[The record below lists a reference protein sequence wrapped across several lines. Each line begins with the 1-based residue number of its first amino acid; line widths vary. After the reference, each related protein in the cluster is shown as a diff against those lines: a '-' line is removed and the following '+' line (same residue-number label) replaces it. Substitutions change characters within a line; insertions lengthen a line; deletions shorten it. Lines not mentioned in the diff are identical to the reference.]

1 MEELKNCW
9 DNNPHGAGVAWQS
22 GKRVRIEKG
31 LMTWEAFAAFV
42 EKLHR
47 SIDPTDT
54 AVMYHF
60 RITSRGDTCAE
71 QTHPYPVSRNPDDL
85 KRLSLRTQCAVM
97 HNGTMPITT
106 YKGMND
112 TQTFVLDYLT
122 RIDALNRDWEHNKD
136 ALALIEAITDS
147 KMAFLKN
154 NEIVTVGKF
163 VENEGVLYSNDGYLP
178 PWSDWYRYT
187 SYGYG
192 TATTGYGTATT
203 GYDSAALKFSKMVNE
218 EKLRYLCDLKARMR
232 AEVRNVK
239 AYVELEAG
247 KRPDYDLLD
256 EAYDVYSVTDDTDLL
271 DMATEIDMM
280 LGYGTG
286 TKPAVPAVI
295 PGEEE

>member
-1 MEELKNCW
+1 MGELKNCW
-9 DNNPHGAGVAWQS
+9 ENNPHGAGVAWQS

-31 LMTWEAFAAFV
+31 MMTWEVFEAFI
-42 EKLHR
+42 EKLHKTV
-47 SIDPTDT
+47 DPLTT

-85 KRLSLRTQCAVM
+85 KRLSLRTSCAVM
-97 HNGTMPITT
+97 HNGTMPIST

-122 RIDALNRDWEHNKD
+122 RIDALNHDWEHSKD
-136 ALALIEAITDS
+136 ALDLIEAITDS

-154 NEIVTVGKF
+154 NEIVTVGEF

-178 PWSDWYRYT
+178 PWSDWYRYAH
-187 SYGYG
+187 YG
-192 TATTGYGTATT
+192 TVTT
-203 GYDSAALKFSKMVNE
+203 GYDSVALKFSKMVNE

-239 AYVELEAG
+239 AYVELAGAG

-256 EAYDVYSVTDDTDLL
+256 EAYDVYSATDDTDLL
-271 DMATEIDMM
+271 DMATEIDLM

-286 TKPAVPAVI
+286 SKPAVPVVI